1 MATSATGADDAV
13 RQIREMDAAFVRN
26 ANAGNVPALV
36 DGFYAEDAHLMPP
49 NSPRISGKAAIAEF
63 WKAVI
68 AAGASGV
75 QLDTTEI
82 STSGELAYG
91 VGNYSYLMSGSPQ
104 AGKYVVVYRLQPN
117 GMYRAVVDMFSP
129 NA

>member
-13 RQIREMDAAFVRN
+13 RQIREMDVEFARN
-26 ANAGNVPALV
+26 ANAGNAPALV
-36 DGFYAEDAHLMPP
+36 DGFYADDAHLMPP

-63 WKAVI
+63 WKAVL
-68 AAGASGV
+68 AGGASDL
-75 QLDTTEI
+75 QLNTTEI
-82 STSGELAYG
+82 STSGDLAYG
-91 VGNYSYLMSGSPQ
+91 VGNYSFLMSGSPQ
-104 AGKYVVVYRLQPN
+104 AGKYVVVYRRMPS